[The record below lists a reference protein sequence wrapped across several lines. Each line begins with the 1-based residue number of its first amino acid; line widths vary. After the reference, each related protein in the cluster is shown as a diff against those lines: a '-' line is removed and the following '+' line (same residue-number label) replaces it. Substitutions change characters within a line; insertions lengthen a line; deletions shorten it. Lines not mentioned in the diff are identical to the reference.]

1 MNVLR
6 RTKIDTDILM
16 VGDQISVGHY
26 TATCQKVEADG
37 YIFLLDQYLDEPM
50 KMKNDEDTN
59 DGGYEA
65 SDLRKRLNSAEIL
78 AEFSGIE
85 LIPFRN
91 GDLLRIP
98 YYGEMFGHDDWYK
111 NFAEPD
117 DCEQWELM
125 DHVNR
130 IAYRRGKRDRR
141 TGHARNVGRGAC
153 GMCARGPEAGAC
165 EEGRESDAENRKG
178 GQVIV
183 TRRME
188 RRDSVLEGTQS

>member
-6 RTKIDTDILM
+6 KVEIDTEELK
-16 VGDQISVGHY
+16 VGDQIRVGHY
-26 TATCQKVEADG
+26 TATCQKATQDG
-37 YIFLLDQYLDEPM
+37 WIFMLDQYLDEPM
-50 KMKNDEDTN
+50 QMKNDEDTN

-111 NFAEPD
+111 DFAEPD

-130 IAYRRGKRDRR
+130 IAYRSGTYFEKGWLQNKLKWSESSFCAVKDNGNSDDWPAVFFRGVRPVFLIGKKIKK
-141 TGHARNVGRGAC
+141 V
-153 GMCARGPEAGAC
+153 E
-165 EEGRESDAENRKG
+165 
-178 GQVIV
+178 
-183 TRRME
+183 
-188 RRDSVLEGTQS
+188 